1 MQRAVAAELSMDEQE
16 FAERLE
22 GLCVLLPDLAPL
34 LHKGPNKMVTQ
45 LAANTNKVAQRLLRL
60 RGILP
65 EVC

>member
-22 GLCVLLPDLAPL
+22 GLSVLLPDLASL